1 MRENR
6 PSGSEGGATELNRS
20 LLPLSSAQ
28 EHGAFE
34 YVTPPA
40 VCATAATGG
49 IATAATGGIATAATG
64 GIATAATGIWV
75 RGFKRDRAYS
85 STPDRNF
92 KLCGIWSTT
101 VGDSSSM
108 K

>member
-49 IATAATGGIATAATG
+49 IATAATG
-64 GIATAATGIWV
+64 IWV

>member
-64 GIATAATGIWV
+64 IWV

>member
-40 VCATAATGG
+40 VCATAATG
-49 IATAATGGIATAATG
+49 
-64 GIATAATGIWV
+64 IWV